1 MLNAQNRFDL
11 AIKKKHE
18 IIFHARTTLVTFHS
32 KYKRF
37 FKQEFVHKKPFKT
50 SLLAAA
56 IVWSLNRHL
65 VETLT
70 DISTHDNRSHYLPS
84 WTTHLSVYPGILL
97 LFITV
102 PLQSFRS
109 QAMKTMFVRVSLSV
123 CKSSTLVVAGQRS
136 KKPIVVRPDVMVP
149 VKCEHCCS
157 SGKPGFE
164 RNIPANKSA
173 NIKMYFFRQ
182 VGSIIVNVITQ
193 SKMTYFLPARRRWC
207 SRCWWQ
213 GFESRY

>member
-11 AIKKKHE
+11 AIKKKYE
-18 IIFHARTTLVTFHS
+18 IIFHARTTLGTFHS

-37 FKQEFVHKKPFKT
+37 FKARVCSQKPFKT
-50 SLLAAA
+50 SLLAAT

-123 CKSSTLVVAGQRS
+123 CKSFDSSCCRPAVWEATCREARCHGAGEVWTLLQQWKTRVWAKHTS
-136 KKPIVVRPDVMVP
+136 
-149 VKCEHCCS
+149 
-157 SGKPGFE
+157 
-164 RNIPANKSA
+164 
-173 NIKMYFFRQ
+173 
-182 VGSIIVNVITQ
+182 
-193 SKMTYFLPARRRWC
+193 
-207 SRCWWQ
+207 
-213 GFESRY
+213 